1 MKHRSTRST
10 FDGAAFLANAGLG
23 RKIVQLEPK
32 ETFFSQGDEAN
43 AVFYLQTGRAKLTV
57 VSENGK
63 EATITLLS
71 VGDFVGEESLASIPG
86 LRLATASAI
95 NSCTALKITRE
106 EMARVMHDEP
116 AFADFFLKFMLARSM
131 RTQADLV
138 DQLFNSSEK
147 RLARILLI
155 MAEFGKP
162 GERDI
167 FIPPISQE
175 TLAEMIGTTRS
186 RVSFFMN
193 RFRALGYINYNGRI
207 QVNKSLLNVVLLD
220 QLPDHNAQKPLL
232 STVRTDLKLAFSKV
246 ETISKPVIPKVKAR
260 LKPFIPIVEAVKRKH
275 SAMTGD

>member
-1 MKHRSTRST
+1 MKNRNTRIA
-10 FDGAAFLANAGLG
+10 FDCAAFLANAGLG
-23 RKIVQLEPK
+23 RKIVHLEPK
-32 ETFFSQGDEAN
+32 ETFFSQGDEADT
-43 AVFYLQTGRAKLTV
+43 VFYLQTGRAKLTV
-57 VSENGK
+57 VAQNGK

-86 LRLATASAI
+86 LRLATASAV
-95 NSCTALKITRE
+95 NSCVALKITRE
-106 EMARVMHDEP
+106 EMAHVMHDEP
-116 AFADFFLKFMLARSM
+116 TFADFFLKFMLARSM

-232 STVRTDLKLAFSKV
+232 SKTRTDLKLAFSNV
-246 ETISKPVIPKVKAR
+246 ETTLEPVIPIVKTILKPVIPV
-260 LKPFIPIVEAVKRKH
+260 VEAVKRKL
-275 SAMTGD
+275 SAVTVD

>member
-1 MKHRSTRST
+1 MSKDVQDT
-10 FDGAAFLANAGLG
+10 FDCAEFFTNVGLG
-23 RKIVQLEPK
+23 RRIVELEPK
-32 ETFFSQGDEAN
+32 ETFFSQGDLADTI
-43 AVFYLQTGRAKLTV
+43 FYLQRGRAKLTV
-57 VSENGK
+57 VSQGGK

-86 LRLATASAI
+86 LRLATASAV
-95 NSCTALKITRE
+95 NSCVALKITKD

-116 AFADFFLKFMLARSM
+116 TFADFFLKFMLTRSM

-155 MAEFGKP
+155 MAEFGEP
-162 GERDI
+162 GERDP

-193 RFRALGYINYNGRI
+193 RFRTLGYINYNGRI

-220 QLPDHNAQKPLL
+220 QFPGHSAEKPLIPKIEA
-232 STVRTDLKLAFSKV
+232 DLKRVIVKV
-246 ETISKPVIPKVKAR
+246 ETVLKPVIPIVKTFF
-260 LKPFIPIVEAVKRKH
+260 KPVIPIVVVVKCKVLPE
-275 SAMTGD
+275 TGN

>member
-1 MKHRSTRST
+1 LKNTNTRST
-10 FDGAAFLANAGLG
+10 FDCAAFLASAGLG

-32 ETFFSQGDEAN
+32 EIFFSQGNEAN
-43 AVFYLQTGRAKLTV
+43 TVFYLQAGRAKLTV

-63 EATITLLS
+63 EATVTLLS

-95 NSCTALKITRE
+95 NTCVALKITRE

-116 AFADFFLKFMLARSM
+116 AFADFFLKFVLARSM

-220 QLPDHNAQKPLL
+220 QLPDHNSQKPLL
-232 STVRTDLKLAFSKV
+232 TTVRADLKFAISKV
-246 ETISKPVIPKVKAR
+246 ETVLEPVIPIVR
-260 LKPFIPIVEAVKRKH
+260 TLLKPAIPIVEAVKRKL
-275 SAMTGD
+275 SAVTGD

>member
-1 MKHRSTRST
+1 MPNNEKKAI
-10 FDGAAFLANAGLG
+10 FDPAVFLAHSGLG
-23 RKIVQLEPK
+23 RKIVDLAPK
-32 ETFFSQGDEAN
+32 EAFFSQGDA
-43 AVFYLQTGRAKLTV
+43 ADSVFYLQKGRAKLTV
-57 VSENGK
+57 VSQNGK

-86 LRLATASAI
+86 LRLSTASAVEPC
-95 NSCTALKITRE
+95 SALKITRE
-106 EMARVMHDEP
+106 EMTRVMHEET
-116 AFADFFLKFMLARSM
+116 AFADFFLKFLLARSM

-147 RLARILLI
+147 RLARVLLL

-162 GERDI
+162 GERDT

-193 RFRALGYINYNGRI
+193 RFRTMGFIKYNGRI

-220 QLPDHNAQKPLL
+220 QFPEHNSEKPLL
-232 STVRTDLKLAFSKV
+232 PSLRPILKPVLPIVGKILKPLAPMVVAIKRKLATES
-246 ETISKPVIPKVKAR
+246 
-260 LKPFIPIVEAVKRKH
+260 
-275 SAMTGD
+275 

>member
-1 MKHRSTRST
+1 MKNKETKT
-10 FDGAAFLANAGLG
+10 FDCAAFLANGGLG
-23 RKIVQLEPK
+23 RKIVELQPK
-32 ETFFSQGDEAN
+32 ETFFSQGDQAN
-43 AVFYLQTGRAKLTV
+43 TVFYLQAGRAKLTV
-57 VSENGK
+57 VSQNGK

-86 LRLATASAI
+86 LRLATASAV
-95 NSCTALKITRE
+95 NNCTALKITRE
-106 EMARVMHDEP
+106 EMARVMHEEP
-116 AFADFFLKFMLARSM
+116 LFADFFLKFMLARSM

-162 GERDI
+162 GDRDT

-220 QLPDHNAQKPLL
+220 QLPEHNSEKPLL
-232 STVRTDLKLAFSKV
+232 PVIRTIL
-246 ETISKPVIPKVKAR
+246 KPVIPIVQTI
-260 LKPFIPIVEAVKRKH
+260 LKPIIPLVEVVKRKLLDV
-275 SAMTGD
+275 AAD

>member
-1 MKHRSTRST
+1 LPDNPNNAI
-10 FDGAAFLANAGLG
+10 FDLAAFLANAGLG
-23 RKIVQLEPK
+23 RKIIELGPK
-32 ETFFSQGDEAN
+32 DTFFSQGDPAD
-43 AVFYLQTGRAKLTV
+43 AIFYLQKGRAKLTV
-57 VSENGK
+57 VSQGGK
-63 EATITLLS
+63 EATITLLA

-86 LRLATASAI
+86 LRLSTASAV

-116 AFADFFLKFMLARSM
+116 AFADFFLKFLLSRSM

-147 RLARILLI
+147 RLARILLL
-155 MAEFGKP
+155 MAEFAKP
-162 GERDI
+162 GERDT

-193 RFRALGYINYNGRI
+193 RFRALGFIKYNGRI

-220 QLPDHNAQKPLL
+220 QWPEQNAQMPRLPILGPILEPVVPIVKKILKPIIPIAK
-232 STVRTDLKLAFSKV
+232 TIKRKLAA
-246 ETISKPVIPKVKAR
+246 E
-260 LKPFIPIVEAVKRKH
+260 E
-275 SAMTGD
+275 

>member
-1 MKHRSTRST
+1 LKNRNTRIA
-10 FDGAAFLANAGLG
+10 FDCVAFLANAGLG
-23 RKIVQLEPK
+23 RKIVHLEPK
-32 ETFFSQGDEAN
+32 ETFFSQGDLADT
-43 AVFYLQTGRAKLTV
+43 VFYLQTGRAKLTV
-57 VSENGK
+57 VAQNGK

-95 NSCTALKITRE
+95 NTCTALKITRR
-106 EMARVMHDEP
+106 EMAHVMHDEP
-116 AFADFFLKFMLARSM
+116 AFADFFLKFMLNRSM

-162 GERDI
+162 GERDT

-186 RVSFFMN
+186 RVGFFMN

-232 STVRTDLKLAFSKV
+232 SAARTDLKLAISKV
-246 ETISKPVIPKVKAR
+246 ETNHEPVIPIVKV
-260 LKPFIPIVEAVKRKH
+260 IKRKL
-275 SAMTGD
+275 SAVTGD

>member
-1 MKHRSTRST
+1 MKNRDTQSA
-10 FDGAAFLANAGLG
+10 FDGVAFLANAGLG
-23 RKIVQLEPK
+23 RKIVQFEPK

-43 AVFYLQTGRAKLTV
+43 TVFYLQTGRAKLTV
-57 VSENGK
+57 VSQNGK

-71 VGDFVGEESLASIPG
+71 VGDFVGEESLASVPG
-86 LRLATASAI
+86 LRLATASAV
-95 NSCTALKITRE
+95 NSCTALMITRE
-106 EMARVMHDEP
+106 EMARAMHDEP
-116 AFADFFLKFMLARSM
+116 AFADFFMKFMLARSM

-162 GERDI
+162 GERDT

-193 RFRALGYINYNGRI
+193 RFR
-207 QVNKSLLNVVLLD
+207 
-220 QLPDHNAQKPLL
+220 
-232 STVRTDLKLAFSKV
+232 
-246 ETISKPVIPKVKAR
+246 
-260 LKPFIPIVEAVKRKH
+260 
-275 SAMTGD
+275 

>member
-1 MKHRSTRST
+1 LKNRSTRST
-10 FDGAAFLANAGLG
+10 FDSAAFLANAGLG

-43 AVFYLQTGRAKLTV
+43 TVFYLQSGRAKLTV
-57 VSENGK
+57 VAENGK

-86 LRLATASAI
+86 LRLATASAV
-95 NSCTALKITRE
+95 NTCTALKITRE
-106 EMARVMHDEP
+106 EMAHVMHDEP

-162 GERDI
+162 GERDT

-193 RFRALGYINYNGRI
+193 RFRTLGYINYNGRI

-220 QLPDHNAQKPLL
+220 QLPEHNSEKPLF
-232 STVRTDLKLAFSKV
+232 STVRVDLKHAISKV
-246 ETISKPVIPKVKAR
+246 ETILEPVIPILKTI
-260 LKPFIPIVEAVKRKH
+260 LKPAIPIVGAVKRKL
-275 SAMTGD
+275 SAVTGD